1 MFTALNAMEVFNLGG
16 GYKENIETVNTMKI
30 DLDITF

>member
-1 MFTALNAMEVFNLGG
+1 MFTAHNAMEVFKLGG
-16 GYKENIETVNTMKI
+16 GYKENIETVNTVKI